1 MRGLAALITAAAV
14 MMGWSAAEAATADI
28 EGFPFVCET
37 SDGKRLKPK
46 FGDVDGVFYT
56 DLPAQREQCLET
68 IQRKIAA
75 CRDNTTF
82 MTNTE
87 QRKYAACL
95 PIFEELAQA
104 CVAHFRHE
112 GLKCEVGGEPKADEA
127 AGREQQ
133 PEDDYTVDPADRRM
147 EVAKR
152 ANVRAGPGTEYD
164 VVGTLDAGTGV
175 QVTGKVRG
183 RDWLRVDVLE
193 GGGDAFIYASL
204 LKEAAAQACVL
215 EYAGDLLDWSGPCAD
230 GKASG
235 QGRAEGDGS
244 AFYEGAALAGRPHG
258 QGTADDGRGT
268 RYEGAWR
275 NGVPHGHG
283 THVKDGKRY
292 EGEFRDGEP
301 VQPCQYLHDPDPGEW
316 TGSCVDGLASGEGR
330 AEGPGWFFE
339 GTARAGKGHGFGVH
353 VHDGGGRYEG
363 EFRDGEYHG
372 YGTYTGAD
380 GYSYEGELRDGKRH
394 GHGIETLASGNRY
407 EGEYRDNKP
416 HGWGTYT
423 RTDGERYEG
432 NWSNGCFGERGGRWA
447 FFGTSA
453 AACGFE

>member
-95 PIFEELAQA
+95 PIFEELAQT

-133 PEDDYTVDPADRRM
+133 PEDDYTVDPADRKM

-152 ANVRAGPGTEYD
+152 ANVRAGPGTDYE

-183 RDWLRVDVLE
+183 RNWLRVDVLE

-204 LKEAAAQACVL
+204 LKEAEAQPCIL
-215 EYAGDLLDWSGPCAD
+215 EYAGDMLAWSGPCAD

-235 QGRAEGDGS
+235 TGRAEGDGS
-244 AFYEGAALAGRPHG
+244 AFYEGAALAGRPHD

-275 NGVPHGHG
+275 NGLPHGHG
-283 THVKDGKRY
+283 VHVKNGVRY

-301 VQPCQYLHDPDPGEW
+301 VPLEPFGPNWIIAENQPCQLHNPYPGPGETVTW
-316 TGSCVDGLASGEGR
+316 SGACVDGKASGEGR
-330 AEGPGWFFE
+330 FVWRFSGGESVYQ
-339 GTARAGKGHGFGVH
+339 GTMQAGKVHGHGTETYTNGN
-353 VHDGGGRYEG
+353 RYEG
-363 EFRDGEYHG
+363 EW
-372 YGTYTGAD
+372 
-380 GYSYEGELRDGKRH
+380 RDGKRH
-394 GHGIETLASGNRY
+394 GRGTHTFPSGNRY
-407 EGEYRDNKP
+407 EGEYRDGKP

-423 RTDGERYEG
+423 QTDGDVDQG
-432 NWSNGCFGERGGRWA
+432 NWTNGCFGERDGRWVTLM
-447 FFGTSA
+447 TSA
-453 AACGFE
+453 EACGFK